1 MNELDQIEKRLTTEL
16 VTIQRY
22 LEEKDDDT
30 SFAYFKGRQFA
41 TEYALSVIRE
51 ERNDRQRTD

>member
-51 ERNDRQRTD
+51 ERNEHT